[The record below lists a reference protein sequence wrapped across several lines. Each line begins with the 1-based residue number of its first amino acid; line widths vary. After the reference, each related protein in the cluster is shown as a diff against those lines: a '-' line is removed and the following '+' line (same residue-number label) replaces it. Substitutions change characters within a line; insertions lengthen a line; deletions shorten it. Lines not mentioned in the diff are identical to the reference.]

1 MSDYDYKDGG
11 FVNEA
16 EENQYIKDLNMNKQP
31 KQYNNTNPPYL
42 NKDWQYNQYNSIL
55 DRFKAMGWV
64 APSEQK
70 GTK

>member
-31 KQYNNTNPPYL
+31 KQYTNTNPPYL
-42 NKDWQYNQYNSIL
+42 DKTWQYNQYNSIL

-64 APSEQK
+64 APSERVK
-70 GTK
+70 K

>member
-1 MSDYDYKDGG
+1 
-11 FVNEA
+11 
-16 EENQYIKDLNMNKQP
+16 MNNQP
-31 KQYNNTNPPYL
+31 KKYSNNKPPYL
-42 NKDWQYNQYNSIL
+42 DKAWTYNQYNSIL